1 MQVRR
6 QYLPIAAK
14 YDQLFSKTQKVNRV
28 ELVSDFP
35 KGNDAEVVSSLQIHP
50 QGWCSLSRNISYD
63 ESSEWTCVHDIQAI
77 DEDVDQES
85 NEYFDLNINEFFP
98 ASAILQNQNNS
109 TISTNSLS
117 NSSSGSSTSSS
128 NDNEDPNQQ
137 QQPQPPA
144 PNIQIEIEPPEDENP
159 VNENEQRGRISN
171 VRASLINTDE
181 ILDLWAGNTPFIQRT
196 RRTPTDRPYRLN
208 TGILTV
214 PTRITRCPPHIKQ
227 NRRRMLHYIEENN
240 QGKGF
245 IKELCFSAD
254 GRLIC
259 SPYGCGIRL
268 LAFSKDCQ
276 ELPDVLAPDHQPQ
289 KLVELLCSEK
299 HKDIVVSTKFS
310 PRAPIVVSGCLH
322 GGIIWNQPC

>member
-63 ESSEWTCVHDIQAI
+63 ESSEWTCVHDIQEMQE
-77 DEDVDQES
+77 EDVDEES
-85 NEYFDLNINEFFP
+85 SEYFDLNINEFFP
-98 ASAILQNQNNS
+98 ASAVLQNQNNS

-128 NDNEDPNQQ
+128 NDNEEQNQQ
-137 QQPQPPA
+137 APA
-144 PNIQIEIEPPEDENP
+144 ANIQIEIEPPENENP
-159 VNENEQRGRISN
+159 VNENEQRGRINN
-171 VRASLINTDE
+171 VRPSLINTDE

-214 PTRITRCPPHIKQ
+214 PTRLTLKPNIKQ
-227 NRRRMLHYIEENN
+227 NRKRMLYYIEEPN

-259 SPYGCGIRL
+259 SPYGYGIRL
-268 LAFSKDCQ
+268 LAFSKTCQ

-289 KLVELLCSEK
+289 KLHQLMSSEK

-310 PRAPIVVSGCLH
+310 PRAPIIVSGCLQ
-322 GGIIWNQPC
+322 GGIIWNQPN